1 MTLQW
6 LVNWWNLIF
15 LLPFGLALL
24 YLGLYTVSG
33 VTFGESDLDAD
44 HDFDAGADVDVDADA
59 DAGAD
64 VDHGIDHD
72 VDADADADADA
83 DHDADTDH
91 DTDSDSENEAQA
103 SPVLA
108 IVSWLG
114 VGKVPL
120 SIVLMVFLLTWGA
133 AGLLCNLLLVSRG
146 AMAAAISLPMALM
159 AAVLVTHWVSWFI
172 GRYLPLYET
181 TAKRRHALLG
191 ATGEAILPIDQRFG
205 MASVRD
211 ETGDLYQVP
220 CRADDPPIPKGSTV
234 KLVSYNAKQGIF
246 YVTQIE
252 PARARTETRAL

>member
-15 LLPFGLALL
+15 VLPFGLALL

-44 HDFDAGADVDVDADA
+44 HDFDADG
-59 DAGAD
+59 
-64 VDHGIDHD
+64 D
-72 VDADADADADA
+72 VDADADADV
-83 DHDADTDH
+83 DHDVDHGVDADTDADVDH
-91 DTDSDSENEAQA
+91 DTDTDSEHEGQF
-103 SPVLA
+103 SPALA
-108 IVSWLG
+108 VVSWLG

-120 SIVLMVFLLTWGA
+120 SIVLMVFLLTWGG
-133 AGLLCNLLLVSRG
+133 AGLLCNLLLAHRG
-146 AMAAAISLPMALM
+146 AAAAAVSVPMALM

-172 GRYLPLYET
+172 GRFLPLYET

-191 ATGEAILPIDQRFG
+191 AVGTAIFQIDQRFG

-211 ETGDLYQVP
+211 DTGDLYQVP
-220 CRADDPPIPKGSTV
+220 CRTDGQPVPKGSTV

-246 YVTQIE
+246 YVTLTE
-252 PARARTETRAL
+252 PARARTEERAL